1 MTSVYNIESPNDVQE
16 QMNQLTYH
24 IKNSLYVCKVGRIKK
39 IYAETRA
46 VDVEIAYLK
55 EFKYEKKEEFLPG
68 VDYKAYPI
76 IKNIPLCVPFGTKG
90 GVQPPIALE
99 DTCMVFFCDNN
110 FATFRA
116 TGANKIR
123 PSDFF
128 KLHGINNAF
137 AMVNM
142 PIEPSELPPY
152 EPERLKIS
160 YGETEI
166 SLDDLVEV
174 KNEQSNLKAVLQTI
188 VDAITKIQEY
198 SDTDGLLMSATLL
211 DTDIKAITDE
221 IDKLLK

>member
-1 MTSVYNIESPNDVQE
+1 MTSAYNIENPNDVQE

-55 EFKYEKKEEFLPG
+55 EFKYEKKEEFLPD
-68 VDYKAYPI
+68 VDYQEYPI
-76 IKNIPLCVPFGTKG
+76 VKNIPLCVPFGSKG
-90 GVQPPIALE
+90 GVQPPIAIE

-116 TGANKIR
+116 TGASKIQ

-137 AMVNM
+137 AMVGM

-152 EPERLKIS
+152 EPEKVKLS
-160 YGETEI
+160 YGNTEI
-166 SLDDLVEV
+166 SLDDLVEI
-174 KNEQSNLKAVLQTI
+174 KNEQSNMKAVLQTI
-188 VDAITKIQEY
+188 VDAITKIQTY
-198 SDTDGLLMSATLL
+198 KDATGVLMSAVLSTA
-211 DTDIKAITDE
+211 DIKAITDE